1 MGPLLPFS
9 VPPVS
14 QNSRVAFVKDF
25 YALGGGDSPLFLEEK
40 DLCCYNNLAVARR
53 QICFLKSFKEN

>member
-25 YALGGGDSPLFLEEK
+25 YALGGGFPPFSGGERPVLL
-40 DLCCYNNLAVARR
+40 
-53 QICFLKSFKEN
+53 

>member
-25 YALGGGDSPLFLEEK
+25 YALGGGIPPFFWRRK
-40 DLCCYNNLAVARR
+40 TCVA
-53 QICFLKSFKEN
+53 ITTWL